1 MLNVKVGAVALA
13 LSLISAPAMATTTIS
28 EGIDNPAG
36 QWAGIDYW
44 GINASQFSMV
54 DQTLTFT
61 LPEYSKIDLY
71 MGGSSKF
78 QFTDILLNGTS
89 IAKNLTVNDQSRLVG
104 SGYAG
109 AGAVNLQFKAGYTC
123 KDCWGDWFGGYVQVT
138 KAQAPSAGPIPEPAT
153 WAMMIAGFALVGI
166 AMRRRKRAI
175 SFV

>member
-1 MLNVKVGAVALA
+1 MMNEKFGAVALA
-13 LSLISAPAMATTTIS
+13 LSLMSAPAVATTTITDA
-28 EGIDNPAG
+28 IVNPANDR
-36 QWAGIDYW
+36 AGIDYW
-44 GINASQFSMV
+44 GVNVSKFSMV

-78 QFTDILLNGTS
+78 QFSDILLNGVS
-89 IAKNLTVNDQSRLVG
+89 IANSLTLNGKNNLVG

-109 AGAVNLQFKAGYTC
+109 AGAVALQFKADYTC
-123 KDCWGDWFGGYVQVT
+123 RDCWGDWFGGYVQIA
-138 KAQAPSAGPIPEPAT
+138 KAQPVSGAIPEPAT
-153 WAMMIAGFALVGI
+153 WVMIIAGFALAGV

>member
-1 MLNVKVGAVALA
+1 MMNVKFGAVALA
-13 LSLISAPAMATTTIS
+13 LSLMSAPAVATTNITDAIV
-28 EGIDNPAG
+28 NPAG
-36 QWAGIDYW
+36 QWDGIDYW
-44 GINASQFSMV
+44 GINASKFSIV
-54 DQTLTFT
+54 DQTLTFN

-78 QFTDILLNGTS
+78 QFSDVLLNGTS
-89 IAKNLTVNDQSRLVG
+89 IANNMTLNGQNILVG

-109 AGAVNLQFKAGYTC
+109 AGKVALQFKAGYTC
-123 KDCWGDWFGGYVQVT
+123 RDCWGDWFGGYVQVT

>member
-1 MLNVKVGAVALA
+1 MMNVKFGAVALA
-13 LSLISAPAMATTTIS
+13 LSLMSIPAMAATTITDA
-28 EGIDNPAG
+28 IVNPANK
-36 QWAGIDYW
+36 WDGIDYW
-44 GINASQFSMV
+44 GINASKFSMV
-54 DQTLTFT
+54 DQTLTFD
-61 LPEYSKIDLY
+61 LPEFSKIDLY

-78 QFTDILLNGTS
+78 QFSDVLLNGTS
-89 IAKNLTVNDQSRLVG
+89 IANNMTLNGQNILVG

-109 AGAVNLQFKAGYTC
+109 AGKVALQFKAGYTC
-123 KDCWGDWFGGYVQVT
+123 RDCWGDWFGGYVQVT

>member
-1 MLNVKVGAVALA
+1 MMNVKVGVVTLA
-13 LSLISAPAMATTTIS
+13 LSLLSAPALATTTIS
-28 EGIDNPAG
+28 DAIVNPSG
-36 QWAGIDYW
+36 QWAGIDYF
-44 GINASQFSMV
+44 GIDASKFSMV
-54 DQTLTFT
+54 DQTLTFN
-61 LPEYSKIDLY
+61 LPEFSKIDLY

-78 QFTDILLNGTS
+78 QFSDILINGTS
-89 IAKNLTVNDQSRLVG
+89 IAKNLTVNGQNNLVG

-123 KDCWGDWFGGYVQVT
+123 QDCWGDWFGGYVQVS

>member
-1 MLNVKVGAVALA
+1 MVNVKFGAVALA
-13 LSLISAPAMATTTIS
+13 LSLMSAPALATTTITTA
-28 EGIDNPAG
+28 IVNPVG
-36 QWAGIDYW
+36 QWAGIDYF
-44 GINASQFSMV
+44 GISASQFSMV

-78 QFTDILLNGTS
+78 QFSDVLLNGTS
-89 IAKNLTVNDQSRLVG
+89 IANNLTLNGQNSLVG

-109 AGAVNLQFKAGYTC
+109 AGSVALQFKAGYTC
-123 KDCWGDWFGGYVQVT
+123 RDCWGDWFGGYVQVT

-153 WAMMIAGFALVGI
+153 WAMMIAGLALVGV

-175 SFV
+175 SFI

>member
-123 KDCWGDWFGGYVQVT
+123 KDCWGDWFGGYVQVSQ
-138 KAQAPSAGPIPEPAT
+138 AQAPSAGPIPEPAT
-153 WAMMIAGFALVGI
+153 WVMMIAGLALVGV
-166 AMRRRKRAI
+166 AMRRRKRAT

>member
-13 LSLISAPAMATTTIS
+13 VSLLSAPAMAATTITDA
-28 EGIDNPAG
+28 IDNPAS

-44 GINASQFSMV
+44 GVSASQFSMV
-54 DQTLTFT
+54 DQTLTFE
-61 LPEYSKIDLY
+61 LPEDSKIDLY
-71 MGGSSKF
+71 MSGSSKF
-78 QFTDILLNGTS
+78 KFSDILLNGAS
-89 IAKNLTVNDQSRLVG
+89 IAKTMRLNDQNSLVG

-109 AGAVNLQFKAGYTC
+109 AGKVALQFKAGYTC

-138 KAQAPSAGPIPEPAT
+138 KAQAPAAGPIPEPAT

>member
-1 MLNVKVGAVALA
+1 MVNVKFGAVALA
-13 LSLISAPAMATTTIS
+13 LSLMSTPALATTTITAA
-28 EGIDNPAG
+28 IVNPAS
-36 QWAGIDYW
+36 QWAGIDYF
-44 GINASQFSMV
+44 GISASQFSMV

-78 QFTDILLNGTS
+78 QFSDILINGAS
-89 IAKNLTVNDQSRLVG
+89 IANNLTVNGQNSLVG

-109 AGAVNLQFKAGYTC
+109 AGTVALQFKAGYTC
-123 KDCWGDWFGGYVQVT
+123 RDCWGDWFGGYVQVT

-153 WAMMIAGFALVGI
+153 WAMMIAGFALVGV

>member
-89 IAKNLTVNDQSRLVG
+89 IAKNLTVNNQNNLVG

-109 AGAVNLQFKAGYTC
+109 AGKVALQFKAGYTC